1 MKIFNTLTKQK
12 EEFKSIEPGK
22 IKMYVCGPTVYNF
35 FHIGNGR
42 TFVVFDTIRR
52 YFEYKGYKVDF
63 IQNFTDIDD
72 KMIKKANEEGVT
84 VKEIGDKYI
93 KEYYTDADGLG
104 IERATNNPRA
114 TEYIDDI
121 IEFGGKVIEVASETA
136 GDIAEKAI
144 EAFKDDLI
152 RYFTSNK

>member
-42 TFVVFDTIRR
+42 TCVVFDTIRR

-72 KMIKKANEEGVT
+72 KMILQIVSSISTK
-84 VKEIGDKYI
+84 VKNIV
-93 KEYYTDADGLG
+93 
-104 IERATNNPRA
+104 
-114 TEYIDDI
+114 
-121 IEFGGKVIEVASETA
+121 FVIN
-136 GDIAEKAI
+136 
-144 EAFKDDLI
+144 
-152 RYFTSNK
+152 R